1 MNCSVIAP
9 ELTAYHFGA
18 VSPESR
24 QEIELHLLSCREC
37 LKQFLDL
44 KREIETAESE
54 PSASPATRQ
63 RLRRAVKQELDQRL
77 GRRTWAW
84 WERPLA
90 FGFAG
95 AAVVIAMLAMHA
107 VSTGPGAMPR
117 TLTLEGWPA
126 ASEPARVP

>member
-1 MNCSVIAP
+1 MNCAVIGP

-44 KREIETAESE
+44 KREIETAASES
-54 PSASPATRQ
+54 SASPATRQ
-63 RLRRAVKQELDQRL
+63 RLRRSVQRELDQRL

-95 AAVVIAMLAMHA
+95 AAVVIAMLALHV
-107 VSTGPGAMPR
+107 VSTGPGSRPR
-117 TLTLEGWPA
+117 TLMLEGGPA
-126 ASEPARVP
+126 AGEPARAP